1 MALNGI
7 EEFVGEYL
15 KIIEKCDFIN
25 YNTNFKIN
33 DDECNKQNGM
43 AEVDIIGINTKEK
56 KIFVCEVSAQIN
68 GIGTY
73 ADRVNKKFEKSRKYV
88 ETNLKEFGAKTE
100 DIKYLFW
107 CPFITDGEKRKITDQ
122 DVIIIS
128 KQEFLQAV
136 DKLKDYL
143 KDQTQVF
150 FSPVTRFLQV
160 YAHLEKKYRNK

>member
-88 ETNLKEFGAKTE
+88 ETNLKKFGAKEE
-100 DIKYLFW
+100 DKKYLFW
-107 CPFITDGEKRKITDQ
+107 SPYITDREKRKITDQ

-160 YAHLEKKYRNK
+160 YAHLEKKYRK